1 MSGLET
7 GAIDIWKSSKGG
19 KPPKRGLRDMGIRTS
34 NPGDPGDGGDGGVVR
49 PESFSSHLFP
59 SFPIWDAVDRER
71 IGCNGT
77 GPG

>member
-1 MSGLET
+1 
-7 GAIDIWKSSKGG
+7 
-19 KPPKRGLRDMGIRTS
+19 MGIRTS

-49 PESFSSHLFP
+49 PESFSSHLFQ

-77 GPG
+77 GPGVRAGADPWFPPPLDFTFG